1 MSFQFADIKILLLV
15 ALALSLFG
23 VAKGQTPQSPRPQ
36 PAGGGQSIVFSSP
49 DGQTTSNAPI
59 PMAEAPEPQPTPDL
73 PAQNVSVPHFSG
85 PPTPWLALPQGAM
98 QQQNAENRDNSQD
111 PMNLRKLLGGL
122 TPAQI
127 MRVPS
132 PEEIFGLVQK
142 PADAQKKPWQT
153 DNNFGNGPTN
163 TPAPDISAIFAEP
176 RWAKTWT
183 GDMKIN
189 PGSLE
194 SSNSTEKTSGLLGG
208 FFDTARNDTVFG
220 SHDAGS
226 QDTLSAPSQ
235 PGAPQSPWNSDFT
248 SSSFAP
254 PISSDDAAP
263 TKFPMPSA
271 PASSTGLGSQSPFAV
286 PQASRLDTLP
296 KLPALPSATRQDD
309 QLARPATSAS
319 SWGPKPPPWTQSQTP
334 FGTPVQFKIQ

>member
-1 MSFQFADIKILLLV
+1 MSFQLADVKALLLA

-23 VAKGQTPQSPRPQ
+23 AAKAQTPQAPRPQ
-36 PAGGGQSIVFSSP
+36 PNGGGQSIVFSSP
-49 DGQTTSNAPI
+49 DGQTISNAPI
-59 PMAEAPEPQPTPDL
+59 PMAEAPEPQETPDL
-73 PAQNVSVPHFSG
+73 PSQNVSVPHFSG
-85 PPTPWLALPQGAM
+85 PPTPWFALPQAAM
-98 QQQNAENRDNSQD
+98 QQQNAENRDNLQD
-111 PMNLRKLLGGL
+111 PMDLRKQLGGL

-127 MRVPS
+127 MKVPS
-132 PEEIFGLVQK
+132 PEEIFGLAQK
-142 PADAQKKPWQT
+142 PADTQKKPWQT

-176 RWAKTWT
+176 SWAKTWT
-183 GDMKIN
+183 GDMKKK
-189 PGSLE
+189 PGYLE

-226 QDTLSAPSQ
+226 QDTLGAPSQ
-235 PGAPQSPWNSDFT
+235 PGAQQSPWDSDFT
-248 SSSFAP
+248 SSSFAT

-263 TKFPMPSA
+263 TKFSMPSA
-271 PASSTGLGSQSPFAV
+271 TTSSAGLGSQPPFAV
-286 PQASRLDTLP
+286 PRVSSLDTLP

-309 QLARPATSAS
+309 QLVQPTTSAS